1 MRWHRAGFRHDW
13 RWKSRSFGG
22 RPQIDADLRALIR
35 RMSVDN
41 PLWGAPRIHGELLK
55 LGFEVAQSSVAKYMV
70 KRCGPPS
77 QGWCTFLRHH
87 APDIAAMDL
96 FVVPSIGLDLLYAL
110 VIVRLARR
118 DLVWINVTTHPT
130 ADWITTSASS
140 RISLRTCCQCR
151 RNSRCLPIAAMY
163 SHASRIVRSMPPSF
177 VGRGGMSFLE
187 RYAGGRAARQ
197 DDSRVV
203 ILVIILLAIGA
214 SFVATGGLLA
224 EAKDA
229 PHRTLNLGLAA
240 ATIIVAAAGHP
251 GGLHASLRTRI
262 LSSERWPAGLCRR
275 ARFSGRSK
283 PGLLGV
289 LLFRDLVWGSITDV
303 RCVDL
308 RRLATLHAIISFSF
322 NTAVLAL
329 AINLAA
335 SMI

>member
-1 MRWHRAGFRHDW
+1 MDGVFGSDTVAWDLSATIYLVLAFRVMLTCKGDV
-13 RWKSRSFGG
+13 
-22 RPQIDADLRALIR
+22 LRA
-35 RMSVDN
+35 
-41 PLWGAPRIHGELLK
+41 
-55 LGFEVAQSSVAKYMV
+55 
-70 KRCGPPS
+70 
-77 QGWCTFLRHH
+77 
-87 APDIAAMDL
+87 
-96 FVVPSIGLDLLYAL
+96 
-110 VIVRLARR
+110 
-118 DLVWINVTTHPT
+118 
-130 ADWITTSASS
+130 
-140 RISLRTCCQCR
+140 
-151 RNSRCLPIAAMY
+151 
-163 SHASRIVRSMPPSF
+163 
-177 VGRGGMSFLE
+177 
-187 RYAGGRAARQ
+187 RAARQ